1 MDAPTRKQRAT
12 TSERIDPNK
21 PAAIV
26 INQRFNGL
34 THFCGL
40 TGYPTSTAHWWLTQG
55 YIPAQR
61 KGESV
66 HAHIMGVAST
76 NQIEM
81 EPADFVERPAAQIAA
96 NG

>member
-1 MDAPTRKQRAT
+1 MDAPTRKQRTT

-26 INQRFNGL
+26 INGRFNGL
-34 THFCGL
+34 THFCKL

-55 YIPAQR
+55 YIPAAR

-66 HAHIMGVAST
+66 HAHILSIAQN

-81 EPADFVERPAAQIAA
+81 EPADFVERPAAPIAA